1 VKASWSAYADFSK
14 RQQLKPFTPGKSTSA
29 LPCSKTIWS
38 PAAEVKLGCRACV
51 KLRRNCPAIVGF
63 LWPPGRKTACIPA
76 KTSPGRLPETAAPVL
91 CVKGSNR
98 ARNSTRRSTLTERK
112 PNLECR
118 RVQDHLRRPRISFGL
133 SPQICRRHLGFK
145 SSISLYEAGNGQVN
159 GPPVAENVLFIE
171 SVTVTK
177 SFGQAEVVR

>member
-51 KLRRNCPAIVGF
+51 KLRR
-63 LWPPGRKTACIPA
+63 K
-76 KTSPGRLPETAAPVL
+76 